1 MKGLVSY
8 RIALWA
14 QVSLAAF
21 EAVRRRDR
29 PVKGG
34 AGVPA
39 SRGQGE
45 SARLRC
51 SWELSPLWQW
61 QGDGTVRLRF
71 PSQLRVYLILDFTV
85 R

>member
-34 AGVPA
+34 GGGSSKQRAGRERPA
-39 SRGQGE
+39 SVFMGVKPSVAVARGWNCENTFSE
-45 SARLRC
+45 SAE
-51 SWELSPLWQW
+51 SIFES
-61 QGDGTVRLRF
+61 
-71 PSQLRVYLILDFTV
+71 
-85 R
+85 